1 MLITDLHKKYVF
13 LSQISSLQ
21 FSTRR
26 QTKTVLE
33 EIIQGTQKP
42 QLSQCRKHPYK
53 WKVYTFTMFLGRKV
67 QFQSTTRKEL
77 QFQTLRLRKG
87 SQVSYSLFIFMII
100 FIIYLHD
107 QIITTPNNVHL
118 SSGPTNSNL
127 STLVG
132 VLP

>member
-1 MLITDLHKKYVF
+1 MFF

-53 WKVYTFTMFLGRKV
+53 WKVYTFTLTYVYYVSGTVPV
-67 QFQSTTRKEL
+67 QFQSIT
-77 QFQTLRLRKG
+77 QN
-87 SQVSYSLFIFMII
+87 SYSSKPLGCDKVTGLI

-118 SSGPTNSNL
+118 SSGATNIYQL
-127 STLVG
+127 
-132 VLP
+132 

>member
-1 MLITDLHKKYVF
+1 MLF

-42 QLSQCRKHPYK
+42 QLLQCRKHPYK
-53 WKVYTFTMFLGRKV
+53 WTVYTFTYIYYVSGTEGTVPKYNPE
-67 QFQSTTRKEL
+67 QL
-77 QFQTLRLRKG
+77 QFQTIRLRKG
-87 SQVSYSLFIFMII
+87 HRSHIHYLSSRTIFKVMKHDQ
-100 FIIYLHD
+100 IY

-118 SSGPTNSNL
+118 SSGATNIYQL
-127 STLVG
+127 
-132 VLP
+132 